1 MCIPLGF
8 ESGTIVSDPDKK
20 AIHTKVLSFP
30 PVRKKFNIANP
41 LGSCII
47 HSMMKNENQPTREDV
62 LELIL
67 EHAAN
72 QAVRMD
78 PDELKGYSLEG
89 LYDVLLDLEA
99 NI

>member
-1 MCIPLGF
+1 
-8 ESGTIVSDPDKK
+8 
-20 AIHTKVLSFP
+20 
-30 PVRKKFNIANP
+30 
-41 LGSCII
+41 
-47 HSMMKNENQPTREDV
+47 MMKNENQPTREDL

>member
-1 MCIPLGF
+1 VCIPLGF
-8 ESGTIVSDPDKK
+8 ESGTNYKRTSVHGNSEKSSQFSPCKK
-20 AIHTKVLSFP
+20 KVIL
-30 PVRKKFNIANP
+30 ANP

-47 HSMMKNENQPTREDV
+47 HSMMKNENQPTREDL